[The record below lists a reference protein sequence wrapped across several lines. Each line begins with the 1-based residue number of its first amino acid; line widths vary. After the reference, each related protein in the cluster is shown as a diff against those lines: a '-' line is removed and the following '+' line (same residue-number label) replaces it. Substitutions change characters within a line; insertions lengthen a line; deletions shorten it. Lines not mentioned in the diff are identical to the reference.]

1 MLNTLWNL
9 FFGICCF
16 RLKPQDVPAASELLL
31 LCLLAYAGSSFFFT
45 IIIQSSALALLIAS
59 VHTLVLSLFTY
70 LVVSAW
76 RVPQRWYQV
85 TTALAGTGV
94 IFNLVATPPYFFLV
108 NLPEG
113 HSLLVLLFLLVIILM
128 VWNIAVM
135 THILRHALDA
145 SVALGLLVSLIYVL
159 LNTFMVS
166 QLQSVV
172 I

>member
-1 MLNTLWNL
+1 M
-9 FFGICCF
+9 
-16 RLKPQDVPAASELLL
+16 
-31 LCLLAYAGSSFFFT
+31 
-45 IIIQSSALALLIAS
+45 
-59 VHTLVLSLFTY
+59 
-70 LVVSAW
+70 
-76 RVPQRWYQV
+76 

-166 QLQSVV
+166 RLQPVV